1 MGNPERVRVTGP
13 LAVFTNGFGAELARL
28 GYRPHAAAG
37 QLQLM
42 AHLSRW
48 MAQRDLRVAD
58 LSESVLR
65 DFLVARRQAGYR
77 LWLSPR
83 ALAPLLT
90 HLRGLGVLSP
100 VSAPAADDPVD
111 ALLARYRGFL
121 LGERGVS
128 PVTARLYVYL
138 TRSLLESRFRSGE
151 LDLAS
156 MTAADV
162 IMFVRTACP
171 GRAVGTAKLIV
182 TAARSLLGF
191 LHLEGVITT
200 PLAAAVPSVAAVAGL
215 GLPQGLDPD
224 SAARLVNHCDR
235 KTAVGRRDHAMI
247 TLMLRLG
254 MRPGEVASLKLDD
267 IDWRAGEFTACG
279 KGNRIERMPLPTD
292 VGAAIAAYLHDGR
305 PPTAE
310 GRTVFVRFRAPH
322 TPLSTAGVSS
332 AVKHAASRAGLG
344 CVRARRLR
352 HTAATEMVRAGAA
365 LPAVGQVLRHRRLLT
380 TGIYAKVDIES
391 LRELAR
397 PWPMGGQP

>member
-1 MGNPERVRVTGP
+1 MGNPERVRVSGP
-13 LAVFTNGFGAELARL
+13 LAVFTSCFAAELVRL
-28 GYRPHAAAG
+28 GYRPNAAAG

-48 MAQRDLRVAD
+48 MAQRDLSVAD
-58 LSESVLR
+58 LTESVLE

-100 VSAPAADDPVD
+100 VSAPAAGNPVD

-128 PVTARLYVYL
+128 PVTARLYVHL
-138 TRSLLESRFRSGE
+138 TRPLLESRFRGSE

-156 MTAADV
+156 ITAADV

-182 TAARSLLGF
+182 TAVRSLLGF
-191 LHLEGVITT
+191 LHLEGVIAT

-224 SAARLVNHCDR
+224 SAARLVKHCDR
-235 KTAVGRRDHAMI
+235 KTAMGRRDLAMI

-254 MRPGEVASLKLDD
+254 MRPGEVASLTLDD
-267 IDWRAGEFTACG
+267 IDWRAGELTVCG
-279 KGNRIERMPLPTD
+279 KGNRTERMPLPTD
-292 VGAAIAAYLHDGR
+292 VGAAIAAYLRDGR

-310 GRTVFVRFRAPH
+310 GRSVFVRFRAPH
-322 TPLSTAGVSS
+322 QPLSTAGVSS
-332 AVKHAASRAGLG
+332 VVMHAAGRAGLG
-344 CVRARRLR
+344 CVRAQKLR

-365 LPAVGQVLRHRRLLT
+365 LPEVGQVLRHRRLST
-380 TGIYAKVDIES
+380 TAIYAKVDIES

-397 PWPMGGQP
+397 PWPIGGQP

>member
-128 PVTARLYVYL
+128 PVTAL
-138 TRSLLESRFRSGE
+138 F
-151 LDLAS
+151 
-156 MTAADV
+156 
-162 IMFVRTACP
+162 
-171 GRAVGTAKLIV
+171 
-182 TAARSLLGF
+182 
-191 LHLEGVITT
+191 
-200 PLAAAVPSVAAVAGL
+200 
-215 GLPQGLDPD
+215 
-224 SAARLVNHCDR
+224 
-235 KTAVGRRDHAMI
+235 
-247 TLMLRLG
+247 
-254 MRPGEVASLKLDD
+254 
-267 IDWRAGEFTACG
+267 
-279 KGNRIERMPLPTD
+279 
-292 VGAAIAAYLHDGR
+292 GAANW
-305 PPTAE
+305 TW
-310 GRTVFVRFRAPH
+310 
-322 TPLSTAGVSS
+322 
-332 AVKHAASRAGLG
+332 
-344 CVRARRLR
+344 
-352 HTAATEMVRAGAA
+352 
-365 LPAVGQVLRHRRLLT
+365 HR
-380 TGIYAKVDIES
+380 
-391 LRELAR
+391 
-397 PWPMGGQP
+397 

>member
-13 LAVFTNGFGAELARL
+13 LAVFTNGFAAELVRL
-28 GYRPHAAAG
+28 GYRPNAAAA

-48 MAQRDLRVAD
+48 MAQRDLTVVD
-58 LSESVLR
+58 LTAPVLEN
-65 DFLVARRQAGYR
+65 FLVARRQAGYR

-83 ALAPLLT
+83 ALTPLLT
-90 HLRGLGVLSP
+90 HLRGLGVLPP
-100 VSAPAADDPVD
+100 VSALAVGDPVD

-128 PVTARLYVYL
+128 PVTARLYVHL
-138 TRSLLESRFRSGE
+138 TRPLLETRLRGRE
-151 LDLAS
+151 LGLAS

-162 IMFVRTACP
+162 IAFVRTACP

-182 TAARSLLGF
+182 AAARSLLGF
-191 LHLEGVITT
+191 LHIEGLIAT
-200 PLAAAVPSVAAVAGL
+200 PLAAAVPSVAAVTGG

-224 SAARLVNHCDR
+224 SAARLVSHCDR

-254 MRPGEVASLKLDD
+254 LRPGEVASLKLDD
-267 IDWRAGEFTACG
+267 IDWRAGELVVCG
-279 KGNRIERMPLPTD
+279 KGNRIEKLPLPTD
-292 VGAAIAAYLHDGR
+292 VGAAVAAYLQDGR

-310 GRTVFVRFRAPH
+310 GRSVFVRVRAPH
-322 TPLSTAGVSS
+322 QPLSVAGVSS
-332 AVKHAASRAGLG
+332 AVKHAAGRAGLG

-352 HTAATEMVRAGAA
+352 HTAATEMVLAGAA
-365 LPAVGQVLRHRRLLT
+365 LPEVGQVLRHRRLST

-397 PWPMGGQP
+397 PWPIGAQS